1 MHGIRAQRGQTSAEY
16 LGVVVVVAALVAGLA
31 ATGFPARVATSL
43 TGAVC
48 RIVAPGGCATPDA
61 AAEAAADGVA
71 EISDPARNAAP
82 TFGTSGRD
90 WDGDSINGIDLP
102 PADATPAEIRA
113 FFEALDPE
121 AQAALV
127 AKYPEVIGNLDGA
140 PPEARYA
147 ANRLNIMR
155 EVERLER
162 EGGSAQRIAQLRDMA
177 SEDRQIILF
186 DPSGDGRAAEVFGDL
201 DAAEHVA
208 VLVPGATNTLETF
221 DGFNDSAELL
231 QNTMSELW
239 PDRPTATI
247 AWLGYDTPDSLPFGI
262 PVPGP
267 EAIFDGS
274 AEDAASTL
282 PPFLGGIDDGSR
294 HVTVIGHSYGSV
306 AVGLAARE
314 GLAADDIVFLG
325 SPGVRAQNAGELGA
339 YNVWAGLNPNDPI
352 RFVDDISVFG
362 LGHGPQPAHAEFGAR
377 RFRTDGA
384 GGHAYYI
391 RDSEAVYNMARIIVG
406 AYDEASLCSGGG
418 DACD

>member
-16 LGVVVVVAALVAGLA
+16 LGVVVVVAALIAGLT

-48 RIVAPGGCATPDA
+48 RIVSLGGCGPPEA
-61 AAEAAADGVA
+61 AAET
-71 EISDPARNAAP
+71 SDPTSSAAP
-82 TFGTSGRD
+82 TFGTSGQD
-90 WDGDSINGIDLP
+90 WDADASAGGIDLP
-102 PADATPAEIRA
+102 PTNSTPEEVRA
-113 FFEALDPE
+113 FFEALDPD
-121 AQAALV
+121 AQTALV
-127 AKYPEVIGNLDGA
+127 VKYPDIIGNLDGA
-140 PPEARYA
+140 QPEARYA
-147 ANRLNIMR
+147 ANRINIMR

-162 EGGSAQRIAQLRDMA
+162 DGGSAELIAQLREMA
-177 SEDRQIILF
+177 SEHRQIILF

-201 DAAEHVA
+201 DAAEHIA
-208 VLVPGATNTLETF
+208 VLVPGATNTLDTF

-262 PVPGP
+262 PFPGP
-267 EAIFDGS
+267 EAIFDES
-274 AEDAASTL
+274 AEEAAATL
-282 PPFLGGIDDGSR
+282 PPFLGGINDGSR

-306 AVGLAARE
+306 ALGLAARE

-325 SPGVRAQNAGELGA
+325 SPGVRARNAGELGE
-339 YNVWAGLNPNDPI
+339 YNVWAGLNPKDPI
-352 RFVDDISVFG
+352 RFVDTISVFG

-384 GGHAYYI
+384 VGHAYYI
-391 RDSEAVYNMARIIVG
+391 RDSEAVYNLARIIAG